1 MGGRGRVVEVRT
13 RTGQV
18 EHRGA
23 AEYLVL
29 KLRIWQ
35 RGEASRRLCRERKRH
50 KKRRGSGTEPEEPA
64 KTREGRA
71 EAAGRVVKAQ
81 VTPSTGP
88 GPLHPAA
95 ETSFERWVRYW
106 GSGFSVGGRCGR
118 EGEQA
123 SGPRREGAPCR
134 WQVQEGEALSVQE
147 AEGPAAVEP
156 GQM

>member
-1 MGGRGRVVEVRT
+1 M

-29 KLRIWQ
+29 KLRICQ
-35 RGEASRRLCRERKRH
+35 GGEASRRLCRERERH
-50 KKRRGSGTEPEEPA
+50 KKRRGSGTEPEEPT

-95 ETSFERWVRYW
+95 ETSFERLVHYW

-123 SGPRREGAPCR
+123 SGPRREGALCR
-134 WQVQEGEALSVQE
+134 WQVQEGEPLSVQE
-147 AEGPAAVEP
+147 AEGPAAAEL